1 MTMPSVN
8 QRNLE
13 REISRTPGNSSSLA
27 QLALAFRARPEHR
40 SALRHIRRAAFIA
53 SRDPNYW
60 IVFADLLFESGDF
73 EEAALTYCRSIS
85 LQPSELRALDN
96 FCVALIRS
104 GRGFQALAFLKR
116 VARLDPRSPRL
127 WLHLGHVS
135 FSRSLHE
142 QSRDAFCRAA
152 VLEPGDAGAWN
163 GLASALYE
171 LRLSEAAEQYA
182 SLAVSLAPDDVANW
196 SVRGTIRH
204 RLGRRDA
211 AMRDLNMA
219 VKLAPL
225 SGKAAYNR
233 GRLLLDV
240 LRVRD
245 SIESYCRSVIC
256 EPSNP
261 ENIWALSFSLFIV
274 DEYHRAWAMYEKRL
288 HKLLPLNE
296 APEGAAIPLG
306 SVKPRFSPE
315 RDLTARVLVWG
326 EQGVGDE
333 VMFGSMLREFRG
345 WCGKMLVQMD
355 KRLIP
360 LFRRS
365 LPQDVEFYERGGVV
379 SEDLYD
385 SHIPIGSLG
394 LHLRPSRESFEGHRG
409 AYLKADPDRVRALRE
424 SFGLTDGERLIGVSW
439 RSSNPETGAGRSLPL
454 WELAQVLGGEG
465 RRLVNLQYG
474 SVQEEIAEA
483 QARCGIRVEQV
494 PGVDCQNDL
503 DGLAALIMAC
513 DEVVSIGNA
522 TAHLAGALGQKTT
535 VLLPYS
541 PSWRWMAKG
550 DESPWYRSVRLLR
563 QPLPDD
569 WSFLT
574 RADVLLG

>member
-1 MTMPSVN
+1 MRDFASRGDIEQAAFTARHIVIFWVN
-8 QRNLE
+8 CGDAYHDAGVCYAKMGMHSDAVGCFERSAILEAEQQPQLVQNYAVSLIKLGQIDRAIESLKKVNWRFVISARIQRE
-13 REISRTPGNSSSLA
+13 IGVVFQEVGEISRALDCFDRSDVLSPSDGLARYFSSLLLLSHGLFNPGWYHHERRWRSV
-27 QLALAFRARPEHR
+27 QFVDPVKKIRPILTGRAR
-40 SALRHIRRAAFIA
+40 
-53 SRDPNYW
+53 
-60 IVFADLLFESGDF
+60 
-73 EEAALTYCRSIS
+73 
-85 LQPSELRALDN
+85 
-96 FCVALIRS
+96 
-104 GRGFQALAFLKR
+104 
-116 VARLDPRSPRL
+116 
-127 WLHLGHVS
+127 
-135 FSRSLHE
+135 FSS
-142 QSRDAFCRAA
+142 D
-152 VLEPGDAGAWN
+152 
-163 GLASALYE
+163 
-171 LRLSEAAEQYA
+171 
-182 SLAVSLAPDDVANW
+182 
-196 SVRGTIRH
+196 
-204 RLGRRDA
+204 
-211 AMRDLNMA
+211 
-219 VKLAPL
+219 
-225 SGKAAYNR
+225 
-233 GRLLLDV
+233 
-240 LRVRD
+240 
-245 SIESYCRSVIC
+245 
-256 EPSNP
+256 
-261 ENIWALSFSLFIV
+261 
-274 DEYHRAWAMYEKRL
+274 
-288 HKLLPLNE
+288 
-296 APEGAAIPLG
+296 
-306 SVKPRFSPE
+306 

-365 LPQDVEFYERGGVV
+365 LPQDVEFYERGSVV

-541 PSWRWMAKG
+541 PSWRWTTVGK
-550 DESPWYRSVRLLR
+550 ETPWYRSLLLLR
-563 QPLPDD
+563 QHASDE
-569 WSFLT
+569 W
-574 RADVLLG
+574 AGLLDEAQRQLVATG